1 MSIFFKVL
9 IFLRDKIFTA
19 LVSYMQSLTKPDLL
33 RQLQSRKER
42 ERRGG
47 DGEGSG
53 SNLAVLT
60 TDNEEDQLS
69 TGGSTEDITT
79 RDRRRGGG
87 GGGNTTGASSNE
99 QTDDALL
106 NLHVAASH
114 GETTSDETETDSCI
128 HSHSVTSTGST
139 FTTTDGLEEVGT
151 LRRSLSLVRLN
162 SEEFG
167 VLEETDAAASTPVKD
182 SKSEGTLVCFYA
194 STWDKHTHTLT
205 HVYILCTHHS
215 YQL

>member
-1 MSIFFKVL
+1 MSIFLKCN
-9 IFLRDKIFTA
+9 FLRDKIFTA

-79 RDRRRGGG
+79 RDRRRGGGGG

-182 SKSEGTLVCFYA
+182 SKSEGTLMCFYA
-194 STWDKHTHTLT
+194 STWDKHTLTSIYSTLIRINCD
-205 HVYILCTHHS
+205 V
-215 YQL
+215 